1 MRRKPA
7 MSWRYEGQS
16 RDAVDVAPARPR
28 SGGAAC
34 GCIAL
39 ALVGCPQLLA
49 DDFLPTRDMVPDAAV
64 QDGGSAGAVGAVGA
78 GKGRRDAGAA
88 DSGVA
93 ADASSGEPAASP
105 NCNDGVRN
113 QDETGVDC
121 GGQACS
127 PCNCVFGPF
136 HDVLQVDGLGTDD
149 RWGPMLSADGKSL
162 YFSVQAASDEQIYR
176 AVRSGTGAAFTA
188 FAPLPGVNGSGLDG
202 SPFVS
207 RDDRTLM
214 FFSDRGGGM
223 GSRDLWTATR
233 ASASQEFG
241 AAQPMAG
248 VNSPA
253 MDLLPRLSYDGL
265 TLFFESTR
273 PGGSGNSD
281 LWAADRATPNGPFG
295 VPHPRADLNTPS
307 REEGFSLSG
316 DQLTIVLSSS
326 RGGNGM
332 DLWLATRTDPHGN
345 FGAPVLLSEL
355 NSSADDL
362 DPGLSLD
369 GREIFFTTQ
378 RDGDYRI
385 YHALR
390 DCQ

>member
-1 MRRKPA
+1 MSSTHEGCGSVAADVPA
-7 MSWRYEGQS
+7 AQ
-16 RDAVDVAPARPR
+16 PR
-28 SGGAAC
+28 WGAAAC
-34 GCIAL
+34 CCIAVCL
-39 ALVGCPQLLA
+39 AGCPQLLG
-49 DDFLPTRDMVPDAAV
+49 DDFLLSRDMDGDAGTHR
-64 QDGGSAGAVGAVGA
+64 GG
-78 GKGRRDAGAA
+78 RDAGPGRPGEEGKDAGSLGMW
-88 DSGVA
+88 DP
-93 ADASSGEPAASP
+93 ADASSPDASGASAADP
-105 NCNDGVRN
+105 TCNDGVRN

-121 GGQACS
+121 GGKACS

-136 HDVLQVDGLGTDD
+136 HDVVQVEGLGADD

-162 YFSVQAASDEQIYR
+162 YFSVQLSGDEQIHR
-176 AVRSGTGAAFTA
+176 AVRSSGTGIVFTNDQ
-188 FAPLPGVNGSGLDG
+188 LLTDVNSSGLDG
-202 SPFVS
+202 SPFIS

-214 FFSDRGGGM
+214 FFSDRVGGL

-233 ASASQEFG
+233 ASSGESFG
-241 AAQPMAG
+241 AAQPMTG
-248 VNSPA
+248 LNSTA

-281 LWAADRATPNGPFG
+281 IWAAERSTPSGPFG
-295 VPHPRADLNTPS
+295 PPQPRADLNTAG

-316 DQLTIVLSSS
+316 DQLTIVFSSS
-326 RGGNGM
+326 RGGTGM
-332 DLWLATRTDPHGN
+332 DLWLAQRSDPHGT

-355 NSSADDL
+355 NSTADDL

-378 RDGDYRI
+378 RDTDYRI
-385 YHALR
+385 YHAIR

>member
-1 MRRKPA
+1 
-7 MSWRYEGQS
+7 MSSRHQGRG
-16 RDAVDVAPARPR
+16 RDAVAPGQHRWAQ
-28 SGGAAC
+28 AAC
-34 GCIAL
+34 CCVAAAL
-39 ALVGCPQLLA
+39 AGCPQLLA
-49 DDFLPTRDMVPDAAV
+49 DDFLPTHETESDAGVQRGGTGGNAGAAAATGGGEGGSDAAT
-64 QDGGSAGAVGAVGA
+64 GGSGDLLDASSAGASGAPA
-78 GKGRRDAGAA
+78 GD
-88 DSGVA
+88 
-93 ADASSGEPAASP
+93 PT
-105 NCNDGVRN
+105 CNDGVRN

-121 GGQACS
+121 GGKACS

-136 HDVLQVDGLGTDD
+136 HDVVQVEGLGSDD

-162 YFSVQAASDEQIYR
+162 YFSVQVSGDEQIHR
-176 AVRSGTGAAFTA
+176 AVRSDTGTVFTNDQ
-188 FAPLPGVNGSGLDG
+188 PLADVNGSGLDG
-202 SPFVS
+202 SPFIS

-214 FFSDRGGGM
+214 FFSDRAGGV

-233 ASASQEFG
+233 ASAGQVFG
-241 AAQPMAG
+241 PAQLMAD
-248 VNSPA
+248 VNSTV

-273 PGGSGNSD
+273 TGGSGNSD
-281 LWAADRATPNGPFG
+281 IWAAERATPNGPFDP
-295 VPHPRADLNTPS
+295 PHPRADLNTAS

-316 DQLTIVLSSS
+316 DQLTIVFSSS

-332 DLWLATRTDPHGN
+332 DLWLAKRDEPHGN

-355 NSSADDL
+355 NSTADDL

-378 RDGDYRI
+378 RDTDYRI

>member
-1 MRRKPA
+1 
-7 MSWRYEGQS
+7 MSWRHEGQGK
-16 RDAVDVAPARPR
+16 DAMDVVPAQRR
-28 SGGAAC
+28 WGWMAC
-34 GCIAL
+34 CCIAL
-39 ALVGCPQLLA
+39 AGCPQLLS
-49 DDFLPTRDMVPDAAV
+49 DDFMPTRQLDADAAV
-64 QDGGSAGAVGAVGA
+64 QEGGSGGASGAHGVGGGGG
-78 GKGRRDAGAA
+78 GKDAGAA
-88 DSGVA
+88 GAGDS
-93 ADASSGEPAASP
+93 ADAASAGASGAPAASP
-105 NCNDGVRN
+105 TCNDGVRN
-113 QDETGVDC
+113 QDETDVDC
-121 GGQACS
+121 GGKACT

-136 HDVLQVDGLGTDD
+136 HDVLQVDGLGSDD
-149 RWGPMLSADGKSL
+149 RWGPMLSADGKTL

-176 AVRSGTGAAFTA
+176 ALRSSGTGSVFTD

-202 SPFVS
+202 SPFVT

-214 FFSDRGGGM
+214 FFSDRPSGM
-223 GSRDLWTATR
+223 GSRDLWSATR

-241 AAQPMAG
+241 PAQLMAG
-248 VNSPA
+248 VNSTA

-281 LWAADRATPNGPFG
+281 IWAADRATPNGPFG
-295 VPHPRADLNTPS
+295 VPHPRADLNTAA

-316 DQLTIVLSSS
+316 DQRTIVFSSS
-326 RGGNGM
+326 RGGSGM
-332 DLWLATRTDPHGN
+332 DLWLAQRSDPHGN

-378 RDGDYRI
+378 RDSDYRI